1 MAKSAPNPDSENN
14 MAGRESN
21 EVADTDYTAAV
32 PLEISSEVA
41 ERADDLLREFAEDA
55 GLSTA
60 LVVDRSGSLV
70 AGISSESD
78 VTIEVISALVAGA
91 SGAMRALV
99 SQLGETG
106 SMESLHFGEGRLV
119 YLREIINRFI
129 LVGVS
134 DGSRPA
140 GLVRQ
145 KAQTV
150 KDALSTLLRDINGED
165 AIVPRSVPPSSTRS
179 LREVAM
185 ERAAQRGVSSSGAVA
200 TEATVEPEP
209 RPEDGESVPQE
220 APIAEIEPEPVVPEP
235 VVPEPVVPEPR
246 EVLVPLD
253 FGESEIVI
261 EPRSGSNAKHLTGR
275 ELAAFS
281 PFEADD
287 DVDEDEPSG
296 LELSPSGS
304 IFELEEDDD
313 DEDYDDYEEG
323 LSPDHDE
330 ELPLIGLDSGD
341 KGIKELPSDESG
353 LLPGNVFEMDEFD
366 PELAEDPED
375 IGGEINEMIDEED
388 QESEVRSSGPFYF

>member
-1 MAKSAPNPDSENN
+1 VAKNAPNPDSENN
-14 MAGRESN
+14 MAGRECN

-200 TEATVEPEP
+200 MEAPVEPEP
-209 RPEDGESVPQE
+209 RPEDVEYVQEE
-220 APIAEIEPEPVVPEP
+220 APTAEIE
-235 VVPEPVVPEPR
+235 PEPVVPEPR

-261 EPRSGSNAKHLTGR
+261 EPRSGSNAKLFTGR

-296 LELSPSGS
+296 LELSSSGS

-313 DEDYDDYEEG
+313 DEDYDDFEES
-323 LSPDHDE
+323 LSPDPDE

-341 KGIKELPSDESG
+341 KGIKELTSGESG

>member
-1 MAKSAPNPDSENN
+1 

-21 EVADTDYTAAV
+21 EVVDTDYTAAV
-32 PLEISSEVA
+32 PLEISSELA
-41 ERADDLLREFAEDA
+41 EQADDLLREFAEDA

-70 AGISSESD
+70 AGISSETD

-99 SQLGETG
+99 AQLGETG

-145 KAQTV
+145 RAQSV
-150 KDALSTLLRDINGED
+150 KEELSALLENVNAVEAEVGRP
-165 AIVPRSVPPSSTRS
+165 APSQGVRS

-185 ERAAQRGVSSSGAVA
+185 ERAALRGAPASV
-200 TEATVEPEP
+200 TEHSEL
-209 RPEDGESVPQE
+209 PEDPGLVPADAEDTPPAPESS
-220 APIAEIEPEPVVPEP
+220 A
-235 VVPEPVVPEPR
+235 PEPR
-246 EVLVPLD
+246 EVLEPLD

-261 EPRSGSNAKHLTGR
+261 EPRPGAAGRLLSGR
-275 ELAAFS
+275 DLAAFS
-281 PFEADD
+281 PFEADEELED
-287 DVDEDEPSG
+287 DDIAGV
-296 LELSPSGS
+296 ELSPSGS
-304 IFELEEDDD
+304 IFELADDDD
-313 DEDYDDYEEG
+313 DETDEDEDAENRVFDLESETEEAG
-323 LSPDHDE
+323 EPASH
-330 ELPLIGLDSGD
+330 GSG
-341 KGIKELPSDESG
+341 I
-353 LLPGNVFEMDEFD
+353 LPGNVFEMDEFD
-366 PELAEDPED
+366 AELVEDTED

>member
-1 MAKSAPNPDSENN
+1 

-165 AIVPRSVPPSSTRS
+165 AIVPRSAPPSSTRS

-185 ERAAQRGVSSSGAVA
+185 ERAAQRGISSSGAVA
-200 TEATVEPEP
+200 MEAPVEPEP
-209 RPEDGESVPQE
+209 RPEDVESVPQE
-220 APIAEIEPEPVVPEP
+220 APTAEIEPEP

-261 EPRSGSNAKHLTGR
+261 EPRSGSNAKLLTGR

-296 LELSPSGS
+296 LELSSSGS

-313 DEDYDDYEEG
+313 DEEYDDYEEG
-323 LSPDHDE
+323 LSPDQDE

-341 KGIKELPSDESG
+341 KGIKELPSGESG